1 MIDRLR
7 ALAIFS
13 KVVETRSFR
22 KAAGLLSLSPSV
34 VSHHV
39 TALEEE
45 LGVTLL
51 YRSTRSVS
59 LTDEGR
65 KLNAAALAMLAA
77 AEDGFKTLNVGTQ
90 EQRGALRI
98 SCPAFMTKGPVA
110 RGLEQFALRHPLVS
124 LSISYSDLRHDLIRE
139 GFDLAIRMGNLKDS
153 SLKHRKLGSVERC
166 LVASPELINRHKQ
179 PLVPG
184 DLERWNLICLL
195 QRGNRLEF
203 ISGSNGAEQTIAMT
217 GQVTVDSVFG
227 MVAMARAGLGLALAP
242 RVLVQGEI
250 ESGDLVQVLPG
261 WTMAP
266 IDTFAVWPGD
276 ARSGSLTARLVDDLV
291 QVCGEWCGP
300 VGSTP
305 AAGTVGYP
313 RR

>member
-39 TALEEE
+39 AALEKE

-65 KLNAAALAMLAA
+65 KLNTAALAMLAA
-77 AEDGFKTLNVGTQ
+77 AEGGFETLNAGTK

-153 SLKHRKLGSVERC
+153 SLKHRRIGSVERC
-166 LVASPELINRHKQ
+166 LVASPELISRHKQ
-179 PLVPG
+179 PRAPG
-184 DLERWNLICLL
+184 DLESWNLICLQ
-195 QRGNRLEF
+195 QRSNKIEF
-203 ISGSNGAEQTIAMT
+203 VSGGTGAEQMITMT

-250 ESGDLVQVLPG
+250 ESGHLVQVLPG
-261 WTMAP
+261 WTLAP
-266 IDTFAVWPGD
+266 IDTFAIWPGD
-276 ARSGSLTARLVDDLV
+276 ARGGSLTARLVDQLV
-291 QVCGEWCGP
+291 HVCNELCGSI
-300 VGSTP
+300 GSTP
-305 AAGTVGYP
+305 AP
-313 RR
+313 PQ